1 MMFAR
6 LFAVGLCMSL
16 WVPAAQARDLIVFAA
31 ASLKGPLDEIAAEH
45 GGVRVS
51 YAGSGTLARQVAQG
65 APADVVLLANTAWMD
80 VLVSDGAVQ
89 DPVIVLGNRLVL
101 VGRHGGP
108 VPLTAE
114 GMTKALDGGR
124 IAMGFTASVP
134 AGIYGKAAFETLG
147 VWDAIAPLVV
157 EMDSVRAALTLV
169 ARGEVPLGV
178 VYASDAQVV
187 PELSVVA
194 RFPPESHP
202 LITYA
207 GAVTTSSVHPE
218 AAAFLEALRA
228 PVAQA
233 VFAAAGFCG
242 LPATCAAP

>member
-89 DPVIVLGNRLVL
+89 DPVIVLGNR
-101 VGRHGGP
+101 R
-108 VPLTAE
+108 
-114 GMTKALDGGR
+114 
-124 IAMGFTASVP
+124 
-134 AGIYGKAAFETLG
+134 
-147 VWDAIAPLVV
+147 
-157 EMDSVRAALTLV
+157 
-169 ARGEVPLGV
+169 
-178 VYASDAQVV
+178 
-187 PELSVVA
+187 
-194 RFPPESHP
+194 
-202 LITYA
+202 
-207 GAVTTSSVHPE
+207 VHPD

>member
-65 APADVVLLANTAWMD
+65 A
-80 VLVSDGAVQ
+80 
-89 DPVIVLGNRLVL
+89 
-101 VGRHGGP
+101 
-108 VPLTAE
+108 
-114 GMTKALDGGR
+114 

-187 PELSVVA
+187 PELSIVA
-194 RFPPESHP
+194 TFPPESHP

-218 AAAFLEALRA
+218 AAAFLEALRGS
-228 PVAQA
+228 VGQA

-242 LPATCAAP
+242 LPATCAAS